1 MYKIIDGK
9 QTAEKYIEKLKQEID
24 LMDTKPCLAVVLV
37 GNDSASQI
45 YVNNKNKK
53 AIALGMNSLV
63 IKLPEETTET
73 ELLNKIDE
81 LNNDKE
87 ITAILVQLPL
97 PEHINSQKVIET
109 IDISKDVDG
118 FNPYNIGKIAQ
129 NKEPISYPCTP
140 LGIIKLLEEYEI
152 SIEGKN
158 IVVIGRS
165 NIVGK
170 PIALML
176 MNKNATVTL
185 AHSKTQKLKEVT
197 SKADILIC
205 ATGQPKMVKAD
216 WIKDNAVII
225 DVGIRK
231 GEDNKLI
238 GDVDFEQVK
247 EKCSYITPVP
257 GGVGPMT
264 IAMLM
269 QNTVELHKKQN
280 NY

>member
-9 QTAEKYIEKLKQEID
+9 KTAEKYIENLKQEIA
-24 LMDTKPCLAVVLV
+24 LMDKKPCLAVVLV
-37 GNDSASQI
+37 GEDAASQI

-53 AIALGMNSLV
+53 AISLGMKSLV
-63 IKLPEETTET
+63 VKMPANTSEN

-81 LNNDKE
+81 LNNDE
-87 ITAILVQLPL
+87 EVTAILVQLPL
-97 PEHINSQKVIET
+97 PEHINSQKIIEA
-109 IDISKDVDG
+109 IDIKKDVDG

-129 NKEPISYPCTP
+129 NKEPIVYPCTP
-140 LGIIKLLEEYEI
+140 LGIIKLLDEYEI
-152 SIEGKN
+152 DVAGKN
-158 IVVIGRS
+158 VVVIGRS

-170 PIALML
+170 PISLML
-176 MNKNATVTL
+176 MNKNATVTV
-185 AHSKTQKLKEVT
+185 AHSKTQNLKEVT

-205 ATGQPKMVKAD
+205 ATGQPQIVKAD
-216 WIKDNAVII
+216 WVKQNAVII

-231 GEDNKLI
+231 GEDNKLV

-247 EKCSYITPVP
+247 EKCSFITPVP

-269 QNTVELHKKQN
+269 QNTVELHKKHN
-280 NY
+280 M

>member
-9 QTAEKYIEKLKQEID
+9 KIAEKYVENLKQEID
-24 LMDTKPCLAVVLV
+24 LMDKKPCLAVVLV
-37 GNDSASQI
+37 GEDAASQI

-53 AIALGMNSLV
+53 ALALGMKSLV
-63 IKLPEETTET
+63 VKMPANISEN

-81 LNNDKE
+81 LNNDEKV
-87 ITAILVQLPL
+87 TAILVQLPL
-97 PEHINSQKVIET
+97 PEHINSQKIIEA
-109 IDISKDVDG
+109 IDIKKDVDG

-129 NKEPISYPCTP
+129 NKEPIVYPCTP
-140 LGIIKLLEEYEI
+140 LGIIKLLDEYEI
-152 SIEGKN
+152 DVAGKN
-158 IVVIGRS
+158 VVVIGRS

-170 PIALML
+170 PISLML
-176 MNKNATVTL
+176 MNKNATVTV
-185 AHSKTQKLKEVT
+185 AHSKTQNLKEVT

-205 ATGQPKMVKAD
+205 ATGQPQMVKAD
-216 WIKDNAVII
+216 WVKQNAVII

-231 GEDNKLI
+231 GEDNKLV

-247 EKCSYITPVP
+247 EKCSFITPVP

-269 QNTVELHKKQN
+269 QNTVELHKKRN
-280 NY
+280 M

>member
-9 QTAEKYIEKLKQEID
+9 KIAEKYIENLKQEIA
-24 LMDTKPCLAVVLV
+24 LMGKKPCLAVVLV
-37 GNDSASQI
+37 GEDSASQI

-53 AIALGMNSLV
+53 ALALGMKSLV
-63 IKLPEETTET
+63 VKMPANTSEN

-81 LNNDKE
+81 LNNDE
-87 ITAILVQLPL
+87 EVTAILVQLPL
-97 PEHINSQKVIET
+97 PEHINSQRVIEA
-109 IDISKDVDG
+109 IDIKKDVDG

-129 NKEPISYPCTP
+129 NKEPIVYPCTP

-152 SIEGKN
+152 DVAGKN
-158 IVVIGRS
+158 VVVIGRS

-170 PIALML
+170 PISLML
-176 MNKNATVTL
+176 MNKNATVTV
-185 AHSKTQKLKEVT
+185 AHSKTQNLKEVT

-205 ATGQPKMVKAD
+205 ATGQPQMVKAD
-216 WIKDNAVII
+216 WVKQNAVII

-231 GEDNKLI
+231 GEDNKLV

-247 EKCSYITPVP
+247 EKCSFVTPVP

-269 QNTVELHKKQN
+269 QNTVELHKKRN
-280 NY
+280 M

>member
-9 QTAEKYIEKLKQEID
+9 KTAEKYIENLKQEID
-24 LMDTKPCLAVVLV
+24 LMNKKPCLAVVLV
-37 GNDSASQI
+37 GEDAASQI

-53 AIALGMNSLV
+53 ALALGMKSLV
-63 IKLPEETTET
+63 VKMPANTSEN

-81 LNNDKE
+81 LNNDE
-87 ITAILVQLPL
+87 DVTAILVQLPL
-97 PEHINSQKVIET
+97 PEHINSQKIIEA
-109 IDISKDVDG
+109 IDIKKDVDG

-129 NKEPISYPCTP
+129 NKEPIVYPCTP
-140 LGIIKLLEEYEI
+140 LGIIKLLDEYEI
-152 SIEGKN
+152 DVAGKN
-158 IVVIGRS
+158 VVVIGRS

-170 PIALML
+170 PISLML
-176 MNKNATVTL
+176 MNKNATVTV
-185 AHSKTQKLKEVT
+185 AHSKTQNLKEVT

-205 ATGQPKMVKAD
+205 ATGQPQMVKAD
-216 WIKDNAVII
+216 WVKQNAVII

-231 GEDNKLI
+231 GEDNKLV

-247 EKCSYITPVP
+247 DNCSFITPVP

-269 QNTVELHKKQN
+269 QNTVELHKKRN
-280 NY
+280 M

>member
-9 QTAEKYIEKLKQEID
+9 KTAEKYIEKLKREID
-24 LMDTKPCLAVVLV
+24 LMDKKPCLAVILV

-53 AIALGMNSLV
+53 AIALGMKSLV

-97 PEHINSQKVIET
+97 PEHINSQKVIES

-118 FNPYNIGKIAQ
+118 FNPFNIGKIAQ
-129 NKEPISYPCTP
+129 NKTPIVYPCTP

-152 SIEGKN
+152 DVEGRN
-158 IVVIGRS
+158 VVVVGRS

-170 PIALML
+170 PISLML

-185 AHSKTQKLKEVT
+185 AHSKTQNLKDVT
-197 SKADILIC
+197 SKADVLIC
-205 ATGQPKMVKAD
+205 ATGQPKMIKSDWVKD
-216 WIKDNAVII
+216 GVVVI

-231 GEDNKLI
+231 GEDNKLV

-269 QNTVELHKKQN
+269 QNTVELYKNK
-280 NY
+280 

>member
-9 QTAEKYIEKLKQEID
+9 KTAEKYIEKLKREID

-53 AIALGMNSLV
+53 AIALGMKSLV

-97 PEHINSQKVIET
+97 PEHINSQKVIES

-118 FNPYNIGKIAQ
+118 FNPFNIGKIAQ
-129 NKEPISYPCTP
+129 NKTPIVYPCTP

-152 SIEGKN
+152 DVEGRN
-158 IVVIGRS
+158 VVVVGRS

-170 PIALML
+170 PISLML

-185 AHSKTQKLKEVT
+185 AHSKTQNLKDVT
-197 SKADILIC
+197 SKADVLIC
-205 ATGQPKMVKAD
+205 ATGQPKMIKSDWVKD
-216 WIKDNAVII
+216 GVVVI

-231 GEDNKLI
+231 GEDNKLV

-269 QNTVELHKKQN
+269 QNTVELYKNK
-280 NY
+280 